1 MPIKKRHIFLPLFFL
16 SVLFLMITGYQVVRR
31 RIVEDYNK
39 LQMVLATQ
47 ASRSIEQIFQQLSD
61 DQLLLTSDPHIAR
74 WDQEGRLLLA
84 NFQRLQSRYI
94 KAITRVDANGRIQY
108 TYPERPDLTGT
119 DITYQ
124 THVKKLIRTHQMVLS
139 DVFHAVQGYQAIAF
153 HCPVFDHDQ
162 FAGSIAMLVSFDKL
176 AETHL
181 ASIKLGNHG
190 RAMLLSKEGNVLFN
204 PDPEFQNTLVPQ
216 NTDSSNFIMQ
226 SINNLEEI
234 PRGVIRIPVL
244 SQYHSNVSALQAVYC
259 PVHLIDTRWTV
270 VVSTPERDVVEPMQ
284 DIAQHWGILLLLLLV
299 GMSLFMFFSIRALGV
314 IKAEEKRKEKEKI
327 LRVNEQNIRNF
338 VANSPTPTAFND
350 PENNFTLLN
359 FAFTFA
365 TGYQEKDI
373 PNLKEW
379 FSKFLPDDSARLDAF
394 ALLEVTMSGK
404 TSREVT
410 PKTTTITC
418 HDGEKKTFEYR
429 YSRIGSRHILTLNDI
444 TEKLEADNQKR
455 RLEEQLARSR
465 KMEALGLLAGGVAHD
480 LNNILSGIV
489 TYPELML
496 LKMEETDP
504 LRKQVKSIMAAGKR
518 AAAVVQD
525 LLTLARGV
533 AYKKNSFSLVDL
545 LESCKSECQTLI
557 PAETLALLDLKWSI
571 NPASPPLYGPEHHLR
586 KAMYNL
592 ILNAAEA
599 VAETLDDTGN
609 KRGLIH
615 ISSRPGTIDRTRE
628 GFETIPPGFY
638 SIIEVT
644 DNGPGIKHENLDRI
658 FEPFFSKKVLGRS
671 GSGLGLMVVWNTIK
685 EFDGY
690 IDIHTSEQGTTFTLF
705 LATSDTPANLVL
717 PPETRT
723 LVQGK
728 NECVLIVD
736 DNTEQREIALAL
748 FEQLGFKAS
757 AVDSGEAA
765 IQLLKKQDFTFILLD
780 MILEHGMDGDEAFR
794 RIHEFKPHQKAI
806 IASGYSR
813 THQVKET
820 LKLGATAFLKKP
832 YSIQELSDAIHLTV
846 GNTLQD

>member
-1 MPIKKRHIFLPLFFL
+1 
-16 SVLFLMITGYQVVRR
+16 MITGYQVVRH

-39 LQMVLATQ
+39 LQMILATQ
-47 ASRSIEQIFQQLSD
+47 ASRSIEQIFQQLTD
-61 DQLLLTSDPHIAR
+61 DQLLLSSDSHIAR
-74 WDQEGRLLLA
+74 WDQEGRHLLA

-94 KAITRVDANGRIQY
+94 KAITRVDANGRIIY

-124 THVKKLIRTHQMVLS
+124 THVKKLIRTHEMVLS
-139 DVFHAVQGYQAIAF
+139 DVFNAVQGYQAVAF
-153 HCPVFDHDQ
+153 HYPVFDHDQ

-181 ASIKLGNHG
+181 ANIKLGDHG
-190 RAMLLSKEGNVLFN
+190 RALLLSKEGNVLFN
-204 PDPEFQNTLVPQ
+204 PDP
-216 NTDSSNFIMQ
+216 SNLNMK
-226 SINNLEEI
+226 SINILEEV
-234 PRGVIRIPVL
+234 PRGTLRIPVL
-244 SQYHSNVSALQAVYC
+244 SIHRSSVSTLQAVFC
-259 PVHLIDTRWTV
+259 PVHIIDTCWTV

-284 DIAQHWGILLLLLLV
+284 DIARHWGILLFLLLV
-299 GMSLFMFFSIRALGV
+299 GMSLFMFFSIRALDV
-314 IKAEEKRKEKEKI
+314 IRTEEKRKEKENI
-327 LRVNEQNIRNF
+327 LRINEQNILNF

-350 PENNFTLLN
+350 PDNKFTLLN

-379 FSKFLPDDSARLDAF
+379 FSKFLPDEKARLDAF
-394 ALLEVTMSGK
+394 ALLEETMSGK
-404 TSREVT
+404 TTRDVK

-418 HDGEKKTFEYR
+418 RDGEKKTFEYR

-444 TEKLEADNQKR
+444 TEKLEIDKQKR

-489 TYPELML
+489 TYPELIL

-533 AYKKNSFSLVDL
+533 AYKKTSFSLVDL

-557 PAETLALLDLKWSI
+557 PAETLAVIDIQWSL

-599 VAETLDDTGN
+599 VAETLDGTKD
-609 KRGLIH
+609 KRGMIH
-615 ISSRPGTIDRTRE
+615 ISSHPGTIERTRE

-638 SIIEVT
+638 SVIEVT

-685 EFDGY
+685 EFNGF
-690 IDIHTSEQGTTFTLF
+690 IDIHTSEKGTTFSLF
-705 LATSDTPANLVL
+705 LSASDTPPNLSLTPVVQS
-717 PPETRT
+717 
-723 LVQGK
+723 LVQGR

-736 DNTEQREIALAL
+736 DNTDQREIALAL
-748 FEQLGFKAS
+748 FKQLGFKAS

-780 MILEHGMDGDEAFR
+780 MILEHGMDGDETFR
-794 RIHEFKPHQKAI
+794 LIHEFKPNQKAI
-806 IASGYSR
+806 IASGYSQ

-832 YSIQELSDAIHLTV
+832 YSIQELSDAIHLTL
-846 GNTLQD
+846 GTTLHG